1 MAEKLEDKVS
11 ELERMMKNLAYAHM
25 QTEMTLNN
33 FIGEMKDFKDEM
45 KDFKEE
51 MKDFKDE
58 MKDFKEEMKDF
69 KDEMKDFKEEM
80 RNEIKSMNKRW
91 GELANKMGTVAEDI
105 VAPNIPRIAKEYF
118 NCSDIEDFIIRRRV
132 KNKKDRSKIREF
144 DVIARCKDKV
154 IINETKSTVKIEY
167 VDEFIK
173 LLSEIYDY
181 FPEYKGLKIIPI
193 FSSFSISE
201 DIVNY
206 LTKNKIYA
214 MAMKDDTMDIINPQL
229 KI

>member
-58 MKDFKEEMKDF
+58 MKDFKEEM
-69 KDEMKDFKEEM
+69 

-105 VAPNIPRIAKEYF
+105 V
-118 NCSDIEDFIIRRRV
+118 
-132 KNKKDRSKIREF
+132 
-144 DVIARCKDKV
+144 
-154 IINETKSTVKIEY
+154 
-167 VDEFIK
+167 
-173 LLSEIYDY
+173 
-181 FPEYKGLKIIPI
+181 
-193 FSSFSISE
+193 
-201 DIVNY
+201 NY
-206 LTKNKIYA
+206 LTKNRIYA